1 MAKPPPPPCVAAP
14 LSPSSRA
21 SSLFSSVSSS
31 SASSSGSCYV
41 PPRSPSPEPKKKKRS
56 KRKCNGRAG
65 AAMVVPRSGS
75 SIYKG
80 VTRGTRV
87 QESMRRTFGTDAPRV
102 QPRTGWADKEF
113 LDLESEHGAYD
124 TEEKAA
130 HAYDLAA
137 LKYWGLECAGILNFP
152 LESYKQEREKM
163 QRMSREAYLATLRR
177 RSSGFS
183 RGHSVYRG
191 VARHHQNGRWEAR
204 IGHASRRK
212 YLYLG
217 TFETQEAA
225 AQAYDLAALEL
236 RGHSAITNFDI
247 SRYSDHLHPRVPR
260 AQRTPPLVKPKA
272 EPVDEPPLSTARQ
285 TPPLLEPKPEPWDDD
300 EELPPPPP
308 PPPPVLRDA
317 DDAEH
322 AIAEILPALGMDPA
336 DFEARY
342 PPRRAR
348 ARALAGCCGGGGS
361 PADDLPLPD
370 HGAGFVDDIEAWFD
384 EPGPAAAAA
393 SADAVSFAAAAA
405 ATISSLAAGRWW

>member
-1 MAKPPPPPCVAAP
+1 MAKPPPPCVATP

-21 SSLFSSVSSS
+21 SSLFSCVSSS
-31 SASSSGSCYV
+31 SAGSCYV
-41 PPRSPSPEPKKKKRS
+41 LPRSPSPEPKKKRRRS
-56 KRKCNGRAG
+56 KRKRNGRAG

-80 VTRGTRV
+80 VTRHKSSGKYEAHLWDRHAKSATTNRMGRQV
-87 QESMRRTFGTDAPRV
+87 Y
-102 QPRTGWADKEF
+102 
-113 LDLESEHGAYD
+113 LGAYD
-124 TEEKAA
+124 TEEEAA

-204 IGHASRRK
+204 IGHVSRRK

-225 AQAYDLAALEL
+225 AEAYDLAALEL

-247 SRYSDHLHPRVPR
+247 SRYTDHLHPRVPR

-285 TPPLLEPKPEPWDDD
+285 TPPHLEPKPEPEDDG

-308 PPPPVLRDA
+308 PGPPGPALRDA

-348 ARALAGCCGGGGS
+348 CGS

-370 HGAGFVDDIEAWFD
+370 HGGAGFVDDIEAWFD
-384 EPGPAAAAA
+384 EPGPAAA
-393 SADAVSFAAAAA
+393 DA